1 VNSPGLQSPHI
12 SYETLL
18 QNALGFHDDT
28 CSIAPSVYQELRTQC
43 VLTSS

>member
-18 QNALGFHDDT
+18 QNALGVHDDT
-28 CSIAPSVYQELRTQC
+28 CSIALSIKKKGRNAF
-43 VLTSS
+43 